1 MRIILQRRGN
11 QDDEARIIIERESQ
25 DNGVPRQEEAGTSKD
40 MKNNED
46 SFPKPPTAGGAVNV
60 DDVNAI
66 DTGPEQQEEEEV
78 RGIMGIEAV
87 FFFFL

>member
-25 DNGVPRQEEAGTSKD
+25 DNGVPGQETAGTSED
-40 MKNNED
+40 MKKSED
-46 SFPKPPTAGGAVNV
+46 GFPKPPTAGGPVNV
-60 DDVNAI
+60 DDINAI

-78 RGIMGIEAV
+78 RG
-87 FFFFL
+87 